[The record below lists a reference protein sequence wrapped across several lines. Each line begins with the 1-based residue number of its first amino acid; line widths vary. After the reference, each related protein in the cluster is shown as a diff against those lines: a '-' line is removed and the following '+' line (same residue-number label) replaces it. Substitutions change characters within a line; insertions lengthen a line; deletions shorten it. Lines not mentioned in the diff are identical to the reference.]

1 MIPPEAAFPAKLSV
15 EDRMNSDS
23 AVLHLYKDRFENLF
37 RVAKKITSCLNIGDI
52 LEILRDEV
60 KITIPHAEEAC
71 LILVDSEAADYTR
84 PLHCSVKKEQVNC
97 QNCKRGRDIVQKAM
111 GEPLGFQC
119 VLHEGAPGPLEFSGA
134 CGPMCEV
141 AIPIYDGAEPL
152 AVLNVVTASGRLLDE
167 KDMLLLTD
175 LVDLAGNIIINAKR
189 YSKMA
194 REKLT
199 LERILGHIRTF
210 VPDTVQKIV
219 EKNPDAPLLEKR
231 EVDVSILFLDVAD
244 YTKISET
251 LTQDKVNFIIEKY
264 FSSFLD
270 VIISFNGDVNETAGD
285 GLMAIFQGKAQEN
298 AWNAVNAALEI
309 RRRTTLINKELDG
322 LFYPVI
328 VNMGINS
335 GLSSL
340 GMSKFAGD
348 SGTRTTFTASGPVTN
363 LAARI
368 AAASRDGEILIGPET
383 AKRVKDGAMLFER
396 GLMNFKNITG
406 RVHVYSLVPPDRPQD

>member
-1 MIPPEAAFPAKLSV
+1 MDTELT
-15 EDRMNSDS
+15 
-23 AVLHLYKDRFENLF
+23 VLHLYKDRFENLF

-60 KITIPHAEEAC
+60 KVTIPHAQEAC

-97 QNCKRGRDIVQKAM
+97 QNCKRGRAIVQKAM
-111 GEPLGFQC
+111 GEPLAFQC
-119 VLHEGAPGPLEFSGA
+119 MLHDDTLGPMEFSGA

-141 AIPIYDGAEPL
+141 AIPIYEGSEPL
-152 AVLNVVTASGRLLDE
+152 AVLNVVTATGRLLDE
-167 KDMLLLTD
+167 KDMILLTD
-175 LVDLAGNIIINAKR
+175 LVELAGNIIINAKR

-199 LERILGHIRTF
+199 VERILGHIRTF

-244 YTKISET
+244 YTRISET

-270 VIISFNGDVNETAGD
+270 VIISYNGDVNETAGD
-285 GLMAIFQGKAQEN
+285 GLMAIFQGDAEEN
-298 AWNAVNAALEI
+298 AWNAACAALEI
-309 RRRTTLINKELDG
+309 RRRTMQINKELEG
-322 LFYPVI
+322 LFYPVV

-335 GLSSL
+335 GPSSL
-340 GMSKFAGD
+340 GMSKFAGG

-368 AAASRDGEILIGPET
+368 AAAAREGEILIGPET
-383 AKRVKDGAMLFER
+383 ARRIERCTMLFDR
-396 GLMNFKNITG
+396 GLMTFKNITG
-406 RVHVYSLVPPDRPQD
+406 NVHVYSLVPSEMPAD

>member
-1 MIPPEAAFPAKLSV
+1 MDTELTT
-15 EDRMNSDS
+15 
-23 AVLHLYKDRFENLF
+23 LHLYKDRFENLF
-37 RVAKKITSCLNIGDI
+37 RVAKKVTSCLNIGDI
-52 LEILRDEV
+52 LEIIRDEV

-71 LILVDSEAADYTR
+71 LILVDSDAADYTR
-84 PLHCSVKKEQVNC
+84 PLHCPVKKEQVNC
-97 QNCKRGRDIVQKAM
+97 HNCKRGREMVQKAL
-111 GEPLGFQC
+111 GEPLAFQC
-119 VLHEGAPGPLEFSGA
+119 VLHDDALGPLEFSGA

-141 AIPIYDGAEPL
+141 AIPIYSGEEPL
-152 AVLNVVTASGRLLDE
+152 AVLNVVTATGRLLDE
-167 KDMLLLTD
+167 RDMMLLSD
-175 LVDLAGNIIINAKR
+175 LVELAGNTIINAKR

-210 VPDTVQKIV
+210 VPETVQRIV

-244 YTKISET
+244 YTRISET

-285 GLMAIFQGKAQEN
+285 GLMAIFQGEAAEN
-298 AWNAVNAALEI
+298 AWNATNAALEI
-309 RRRTTLINKELDG
+309 RRRTMQINKELHG
-322 LFYPVI
+322 QFYPVI

-335 GLSSL
+335 GASSL
-340 GMSKFAGD
+340 GMSKFSGD

-368 AAASRDGEILIGPET
+368 AATARDGEILIGPET
-383 AKRVKDGAMLFER
+383 ATRIKNGTMLFDR
-396 GLMNFKNITG
+396 GLMTFKNITG
-406 RVHVYSLVPPDRPQD
+406 SVHVYSLVHPDGPVG

>member
-1 MIPPEAAFPAKLSV
+1 METEST
-15 EDRMNSDS
+15 
-23 AVLHLYKDRFENLF
+23 VLHLYKDRFENLF

-71 LILVDSEAADYTR
+71 LILVDAEAADYIR

-97 QNCKRGRDIVQKAM
+97 QKCKRGREIVQKAM
-111 GEPLGFQC
+111 GEPLTFQC
-119 VLHEGAPGPLEFSGA
+119 VLHEDTLGPLEFSGA
-134 CGPMCEV
+134 CGQMCEV
-141 AIPIYDGAEPL
+141 AIPIYEGTEPL
-152 AVLNVVTASGRLLDE
+152 AVLNVVTVSGRLLDD
-167 KDMLLLTD
+167 KDMILLTD
-175 LVDLAGNIIINAKR
+175 LVELAGNIIINAKR
-189 YSKMA
+189 YSRMA

-199 LERILGHIRTF
+199 VERILGHIRTF
-210 VPDTVQKIV
+210 VPETVQRIV

-244 YTKISET
+244 YTRISET

-270 VIISFNGDVNETAGD
+270 VIISLNGDVNETAGD
-285 GLMAIFQGKAQEN
+285 GLMAIFQGEAQEN
-298 AWNAVNAALEI
+298 AQNAASAAMEI
-309 RRRTTLINKELDG
+309 RRRTMQINKELEG
-322 LFYPVI
+322 QFYPVI

-335 GLSSL
+335 GMSSL
-340 GMSKFAGD
+340 GMSKFSGG

-368 AAASRDGEILIGPET
+368 AAAATEGEILIGPET
-383 AKRVKDGAMLFER
+383 ARRVKHASMLFER
-396 GLMNFKNITG
+396 GQMTFKNISG
-406 RVHVYSLVPPDRPQD
+406 SVHVYSLVPYERPTD